1 MAASKPD
8 EVGQM
13 RRSSGT
19 SMKRMTNDDALFVVV
34 ARSAVVGRARW
45 AQGGTYMAMAAK
57 IKSVGWTMPVMTLE
71 MPSARQRI
79 MLRIPSLFGGS
90 CKLCCVLR

>member
-19 SMKRMTNDDALFVVV
+19 SMKRITNDDALFVVV

-45 AQGGTYMAMAAK
+45 AQGGLT
-57 IKSVGWTMPVMTLE
+57 WRW
-71 MPSARQRI
+71 RQR
-79 MLRIPSLFGGS
+79 LRASGGR
-90 CKLCCVLR
+90 CL